1 MSNVQFTTYEIRNV
15 ITDYSLFK
23 VQLRSI
29 FFFLLTKYE
38 ERREGG
44 GETFLKFCVLE
55 KVNGKAIEISE
66 VEEFRYL
73 IIIIYCNK

>member
-44 GETFLKFCVLE
+44 GDLFKVLCAGE
-55 KVNGKAIEISE
+55 SQWERNRN
-66 VEEFRYL
+66 FRSGR
-73 IIIIYCNK
+73 I